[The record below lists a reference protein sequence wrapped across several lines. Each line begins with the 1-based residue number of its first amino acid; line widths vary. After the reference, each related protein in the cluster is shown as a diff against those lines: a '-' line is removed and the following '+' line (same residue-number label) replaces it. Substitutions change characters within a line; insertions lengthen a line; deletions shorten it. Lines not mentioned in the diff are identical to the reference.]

1 MKYYHSIMTAALII
15 ASSSVSAIEK
25 ATEARLDDVAKK
37 GRHVMPFNL
46 EQTLHVFTNK
56 IDGGLQKVVVKD
68 TNNKSQIKLIREHLI
83 KIASDFKQRDFSDP
97 IKIHGEDM
105 PGLQALINAKS
116 DSITIQYRQ
125 LVDGAEITY
134 SSKSPDL
141 VDAIHQWFGAQLSD
155 HSRHAV
161 MHQSHHMNHKK

>member
-1 MKYYHSIMTAALII
+1 MKPYHLALSVLLIA
-15 ASSSVSAIEK
+15 ASSSVISEE
-25 ATEARLDDVAKK
+25 ATEARLDEIARK

-56 IDGGLQKVVVKD
+56 VDGGLQKVVVKD
-68 TNNKSQIKLIREHLI
+68 TSDQSQIKLIREHLI

-105 PGLQALINAKS
+105 PGLQALINSKPN
-116 DSITIQYRQ
+116 SITIQYRQ